1 MTPSQFHSSRK
12 YAATPLGRIA
22 YVERGEGPVALFVHG
37 LPLCGYQWR
46 GVIEDL
52 APRRRSIAIDAMA
65 LGYTEVDPARDVSF
79 AEQARMVAAFLD
91 ALEIE
96 RVDLVGNDTGAGIS
110 QIVAASYPARLRTL
124 TLTNCEVHDLWPN
137 ALLAGF
143 YQGVE
148 AGMVPQAMKQ
158 MLGDIAL
165 ARQQLGALVYED
177 AAVFTPESVEV
188 YLKPIVA
195 SEARIALFQRLCDW
209 KKNRA
214 QLMEVAPKLKSSQVP
229 AQIIWGEADVVFDT
243 KPSLDWLRTHLGGLR
258 KVIAVPRAKL
268 FFPEEHPRLVSVL
281 LQEFWRGLER
291 G

>member
-12 YAATPLGRIA
+12 YAETPFGRIA
-22 YVERGEGPVALFVHG
+22 YVERGEGPVAVFVHG

-46 GVIEDL
+46 SVIDDL

-96 RVDLVGNDTGAGIS
+96 RIDLVANDTGAGIS

-148 AGMVPQAMKQ
+148 AGIVPQAMKQ
-158 MLGDIAL
+158 MLGDIVL

-177 AAVFTPESVEV
+177 AAVFTPESVDV
-188 YLKPIVA
+188 YLKPIVG

-209 KKNRA
+209 KRNRA

-243 KPSLDWLRTHLGGLR
+243 KPSLDWLRTHLGGLQ
-258 KVIAVPRAKL
+258 KVTPVPHAKL

-281 LQEFWRGLER
+281 LQEFWSSLER